1 MSKQSPVLH
10 LAISSVL
17 ALAGAALTSTAFAAD
32 DGMEQCAGIAKAGKN
47 DCATSTND
55 CHGHVTSNNNPEAWV
70 YVPKGTCD
78 RIAGGRVVKVKD
90 PTPTK

>member
-1 MSKQSPVLH
+1 MSKQSPILH

-17 ALAGAALTSTAFAAD
+17 ALAGTALTSSALAAD
-32 DGMEQCAGIAKAGKN
+32 DGTEQCAGIAKAGKN

-55 CHGHVTSNNNPEAWV
+55 CHGHVTTNNNAEAWI

-78 RIAGGRVVKVKD
+78 RIAGGRVVQVEVPSPSK
-90 PTPTK
+90 